1 MLIMPTPLIPLN
13 LSMIL
18 SAISKLEATVGLMIA
33 KYAPIVIKTLGEHL
47 PKIIQLVEAVSLV
60 ANVLKPND
68 KVEDLGAKAMAADR
82 KPEEFNQ
89 INDYINYLRNEVE
102 VDEATLSQD
111 PIDKT
116 VRQAIGTSIALKA
129 LGNELNTDISLPFL
143 SKVSE
148 LGLESKVILEII
160 KSYAKSGL
168 TPDDVE
174 AYIDGD
180 LTLDESKKHSNI
192 LVDAYHN
199 AYPSMTSQEIEQ
211 AVMKDF

>member
-1 MLIMPTPLIPLN
+1 MLIIPPTLLP
-13 LSMIL
+13 SMIA
-18 SAISKLEATVGLMIA
+18 AITKVAITVGPMIA
-33 KYAPIVIKTLGEHL
+33 KYAPIVIKTLGENL
-47 PKIIQLVEAVSLV
+47 PKMIQLVEAVSLA

-68 KVEDLGAKAMAADR
+68 KVEELGAKAMAADR
-82 KPEEFNQ
+82 KPEDFDK

-129 LGNELNTDISLPFL
+129 LGNELNTDISLSFL

-148 LGLESKVILEII
+148 LGIESKVILEII

-168 TPDDVE
+168 NPADVE
-174 AYIDGD
+174 AYINDE
-180 LTLDESKKHSNI
+180 LNLDESDKHSDVI
-192 LVDAYHN
+192 AEAYQKAH
-199 AYPSMTSQEIEQ
+199 PSMTSQEVVQ

>member
-1 MLIMPTPLIPLN
+1 MLIMPPTL
-13 LSMIL
+13 IL
-18 SAISKLEATVGLMIA
+18 SIISAITKAAATLGPMIV
-33 KYAPIVIKTLGEHL
+33 KYAPIVIKTLGENL
-47 PKIIQLVEAVSLV
+47 PKMIQLVEGVSLA

-68 KVEDLGAKAMAADR
+68 KVEDLGAKAMAADK
-82 KPEEFNQ
+82 KPEDFDQ
-89 INDYINYLRNEVE
+89 INDYIDYLRNEVD
-102 VDEATLSQD
+102 VDEVTLSQD

-143 SKVSE
+143 SKVGE
-148 LGLESKVILEII
+148 LGIDSKVILEII

-180 LTLDESKKHSNI
+180 LTLDESKKHSSI

>member
-1 MLIMPTPLIPLN
+1 MLIIPPTLLP
-13 LSMIL
+13 SMMA
-18 SAISKLEATVGLMIA
+18 AITKVATTVGPMIA
-33 KYAPIVIKTLGEHL
+33 KYAPIVIKTLGENL
-47 PKIIQLVEAVSLV
+47 PKMIQLVEAVSLA

-68 KVEDLGAKAMAADR
+68 KVEELGAKAMAADR
-82 KPEEFNQ
+82 KPEDFEQ

-148 LGLESKVILEII
+148 LGIESKVILEII

-168 TPDDVE
+168 NPDDVE
-174 AYIDGD
+174 AYINDE
-180 LTLDESKKHSNI
+180 LNLDESDKHSDLI
-192 LVDAYHN
+192 AEAYHK
-199 AYPSMTSQEIEQ
+199 AYPSMTTQEIEQ

>member
-1 MLIMPTPLIPLN
+1 MLIIPPTLLP
-13 LSMIL
+13 SMIA
-18 SAISKLEATVGLMIA
+18 AITKVATTVGPMIA
-33 KYAPIVIKTLGEHL
+33 KYAPIVIKTVGENL

-68 KVEDLGAKAMAADR
+68 KVEELGAKAMAADK
-82 KPEEFNQ
+82 KPEDFDK

-116 VRQAIGTSIALKA
+116 VRQAIGTSIVLKA

-148 LGLESKVILEII
+148 LGIESKLILEII
-160 KSYAKSGL
+160 KSYAKNGL

-180 LTLDESKKHSNI
+180 LTLEESKKHSSI

>member
-1 MLIMPTPLIPLN
+1 MLIIPPTLLPSI
-13 LSMIL
+13 IA
-18 SAISKLEATVGLMIA
+18 AITKVATTVGPMIT
-33 KYAPIVIKTLGEHL
+33 KYAPIVIKTLGENL
-47 PKIIQLVEAVSLV
+47 PKMIQLVEAVSLA

-68 KVEDLGAKAMAADR
+68 KVEELGAKAMAADK
-82 KPEEFNQ
+82 KPEDFDK

-129 LGNELNTDISLPFL
+129 LGSELNTDISLPFL

>member
-1 MLIMPTPLIPLN
+1 MLIIPPTLLP
-13 LSMIL
+13 SMIA
-18 SAISKLEATVGLMIA
+18 AITKVATTVGPMIA
-33 KYAPIVIKTLGEHL
+33 KYAPIVIKTLGANL
-47 PKIIQLVEAVSLV
+47 PKMIQLVEAMSLA

-68 KVEDLGAKAMAADR
+68 KVEELGAKAMVADK
-82 KPEEFNQ
+82 KPEDFDQ
-89 INDYINYLRNEVE
+89 INDYIDYLRNDVD

-129 LGNELNTDISLPFL
+129 LGNELNTDISLSFL

-148 LGLESKVILEII
+148 LGIESKVILEII

-168 TPDDVE
+168 NPADVE

-180 LTLDESKKHSNI
+180 LTLDESDKHSDVI
-192 LVDAYHN
+192 AVAYQKAH
-199 AYPSMTSQEIEQ
+199 PSMTSQEVDQ

>member
-1 MLIMPTPLIPLN
+1 MLIMPPTL
-13 LSMIL
+13 IL
-18 SAISKLEATVGLMIA
+18 SIISAITKAASTLGPMIV
-33 KYAPIVIKTLGEHL
+33 KYAPIVIKTIGENL
-47 PKIIQLVEAVSLV
+47 PKMIQLVEGVSLA

-68 KVEDLGAKAMAADR
+68 KVEDLGAKAMAADK
-82 KPEEFNQ
+82 KPEDFDQ
-89 INDYINYLRNEVE
+89 INDYIDYLRNEVD
-102 VDEATLSQD
+102 VDEVTLSQD

-143 SKVSE
+143 SKVGE
-148 LGLESKVILEII
+148 LGIDSKVILEII

-180 LTLDESKKHSNI
+180 LTLDESKKHSSI

-199 AYPSMTSQEIEQ
+199 AYPSRTSQEIEQ